1 MKGLNANFRNLTSF
15 LCAMCCWGT
24 LLFALRLANVQGKAK
39 EGMGKIVMH
48 HGCIQKTCV
57 DFKIYKIPE
66 YIFNEDFQKVK
77 TIETA

>member
-48 HGCIQKTCV
+48 HGCI
-57 DFKIYKIPE
+57 
-66 YIFNEDFQKVK
+66 
-77 TIETA
+77 